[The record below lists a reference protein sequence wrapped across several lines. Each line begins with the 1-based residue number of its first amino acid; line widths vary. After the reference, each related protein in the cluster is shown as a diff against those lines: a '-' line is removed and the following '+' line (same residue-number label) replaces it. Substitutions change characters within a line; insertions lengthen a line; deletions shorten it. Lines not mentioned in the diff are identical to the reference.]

1 MKLTMQPADLSV
13 NAPHDADHPAA
24 PAPRWVKPY
33 GDTLDDGRVQ
43 LSFTLP
49 VALDDVAKEGA
60 RRLAL
65 AMGLEEPSVAHAEDI
80 GQGFSFFVVYGQC
93 AHRID
98 LSTVQVARPEFEVLP
113 KERIDALIAERMG
126 RKLVVIGACI
136 ETDAHTVGID
146 AIMNMKGYNG
156 HKGLE
161 SYHQIRAINL
171 GEQVD
176 SEVLVARAIEEH
188 ADVILVS
195 QVVTQ
200 KNIHLDNLTRLTDIL
215 EAEGLRDKVIL
226 VVGGPRISHELAK
239 ELGYDAGFGPGSYAE
254 DVASFAIH
262 EWMQR
267 HAA

>member
-1 MKLTMQPADLSV
+1 MQAQTPEQ
-13 NAPHDADHPAA
+13 
-24 PAPRWVKPY
+24 WIKPY
-33 GDTLDDGRVQ
+33 GDTLNDGRVQ

-49 VALDDVAKEGA
+49 VALDDNSKEAA

-65 AMGLEEPSVAHAEDI
+65 AMGLSEPAVSHAADM
-80 GQGFSFFVVYGQC
+80 GQGFSFYIVYGQC
-93 AHRID
+93 QHRVD
-98 LSTVQVARPEFEVLP
+98 LSTIQVAKPEFEVLD
-113 KERIDALIAERMG
+113 KDAVDARIAQRMG

-171 GEQVD
+171 GAQVD
-176 SEVLVARAIEEH
+176 CEDLVLRAIKEQ

-200 KNIHLDNLTRLTDIL
+200 KNIHLDNLTRLTDML
-215 EAEGLRDKVIL
+215 EAEGLRDKIIL

-239 ELGYDAGFGPGSYAE
+239 EMGYDAGFGPGSYAE
-254 DVASFAIH
+254 NVASFVVD
-262 EWMQR
+262 EWLKR
-267 HAA
+267 HPAL

>member
-1 MKLTMQPADLSV
+1 MSPQ
-13 NAPHDADHPAA
+13 
-24 PAPRWVKPY
+24 WIKPY

-49 VALDDVAKEGA
+49 VALDEVAKEGA

-65 AMGLEEPSVAHAEDI
+65 AMGLQEPSVAHAEDI

-93 AHRID
+93 SHRID
-98 LSTVQVARPEFEVLP
+98 LSTVQVARPQFEVLD
-113 KERIDALIAERMG
+113 KEQVNDLIARRMG
-126 RKLVVIGACI
+126 RRMVVVGACI

-146 AIMNMKGYNG
+146 AIMNMKGFNG

-161 SYHQIRAINL
+161 SYHAIRAINL
-171 GEQVD
+171 GAQVD
-176 SEVLVARAIEEH
+176 SELLVARAIEEK
-188 ADVILVS
+188 ADVVLVS

-200 KNIHLDNLTRLTDIL
+200 KNIHLDNLTRLSDIL
-215 EAEGLRDKVIL
+215 EAEELREKIIL

-254 DVASFAIH
+254 HVASFAID
-262 EWMQR
+262 EWIKR
-267 HAA
+267 HGS

>member
-1 MKLTMQPADLSV
+1 MQEKKPEQ
-13 NAPHDADHPAA
+13 
-24 PAPRWVKPY
+24 WIKPY

-49 VALDDVAKEGA
+49 VALDDNSKEAA

-65 AMGLEEPSVAHAEDI
+65 AMGLSEPAVSHAADM
-80 GQGFSFFVVYGQC
+80 GQGFSFYIVYGQC
-93 AHRID
+93 QHRVD
-98 LSTVQVARPEFEVLP
+98 LSTIQVAKPEFEVLD
-113 KERIDALIAERMG
+113 KDAVDARIAQHMG

-171 GEQVD
+171 GAQVD
-176 SEVLVARAIEEH
+176 CEDLVLRAIEEQ

-200 KNIHLDNLTRLTDIL
+200 KNIHLDNLTRLTDLL
-215 EAEGLRDKVIL
+215 EAEGLRDKIIL

-254 DVASFAIH
+254 NVASFAVD
-262 EWMQR
+262 EWLKR
-267 HAA
+267 HPAH

>member
-1 MKLTMQPADLSV
+1 MSATNEQ
-13 NAPHDADHPAA
+13 
-24 PAPRWVKPY
+24 WIKPY

-49 VALDDVAKEGA
+49 VALSDEAKEAA

-65 AMGLEEPSVAHAEDI
+65 AMGLDEPAVSHAQDM
-80 GQGFSFFVVYGQC
+80 GQGFSFYVVYGQC
-93 AHRID
+93 HHRVD
-98 LSTVQVARPEFEVLP
+98 LASVQVAKPEFEVLD
-113 KERIDALIAERMG
+113 KAGVDALIARKMG
-126 RKLVVIGACI
+126 RKMVVIGACI

-161 SYHQIRAINL
+161 SYHQIRAVNM
-171 GEQVD
+171 GAQVD
-176 SEVLVARAIEEH
+176 SEELVTRAIEER

-200 KNIHLDNLTRLTDIL
+200 KNIHLDNLTRLSDIL
-215 EAEGLRDKVIL
+215 EAEGLRERVIL

-239 ELGYDAGFGPGSYAE
+239 ELGYDAGFGVGSYAE

-262 EWMQR
+262 EWTQR
-267 HAA
+267 HGAAA

>member
-1 MKLTMQPADLSV
+1 MQAQTPEQ
-13 NAPHDADHPAA
+13 
-24 PAPRWVKPY
+24 WIKPY
-33 GDTLDDGRVQ
+33 GDTLNDGRVQ

-49 VALDDVAKEGA
+49 VALDDNSKEAA

-65 AMGLEEPSVAHAEDI
+65 AMGLSEPAVSHAADM
-80 GQGFSFFVVYGQC
+80 GQGFSFYIVYGQC
-93 AHRID
+93 QHRVD
-98 LSTVQVARPEFEVLP
+98 LSSIQVAKPEFEVLD
-113 KERIDALIAERMG
+113 KDAVDARIAQRIG

-171 GEQVD
+171 GAQVD
-176 SEVLVARAIEEH
+176 CEDLVLRAIEEQ

-200 KNIHLDNLTRLTDIL
+200 KNIHLDNLTRLTDML
-215 EAEGLRDKVIL
+215 EAEGLRDKIIL

-254 DVASFAIH
+254 NVASFVVD
-262 EWMQR
+262 EWLKR
-267 HAA
+267 HPAL

>member
-1 MKLTMQPADLSV
+1 MSEQ
-13 NAPHDADHPAA
+13 
-24 PAPRWVKPY
+24 WIKPY

-49 VALDDVAKEGA
+49 VMLNDESKEAA

-65 AMGLEEPSVAHAEDI
+65 AMGLDEPALTHAEDM
-80 GQGFSFFVVYGQC
+80 GQGFSFYVLYGQC
-93 AHRID
+93 RHRVN
-98 LSTVQVARPEFEVLP
+98 LAAVQVAKPEFEVLD
-113 KERIDALIAERMG
+113 KTRIDALIDREMG
-126 RKLVVIGACI
+126 RKMVVIGACI

-171 GEQVD
+171 GAQVD
-176 SEVLVARAIEEH
+176 SEDLVARAIEEQ

-200 KNIHLDNLTRLTDIL
+200 KNIHLDNLTRLADIL
-215 EAEGLRDKVIL
+215 EAEGLREKIIL
-226 VVGGPRISHELAK
+226 VVGGPRIGHELAK
-239 ELGYDAGFGPGSYAE
+239 ELGYDAGFGPKSYAE
-254 DVASFAIH
+254 EVASFAIH
-262 EWMQR
+262 EWITR
-267 HAA
+267 RKH

>member
-1 MKLTMQPADLSV
+1 MSNQQTEK
-13 NAPHDADHPAA
+13 
-24 PAPRWVKPY
+24 WVKPY
-33 GDTLDDGRVQ
+33 GDTMDDGRVQ

-49 VALDDVAKEGA
+49 VALDENAKEAA
-60 RRLAL
+60 RQLAL
-65 AMGLEEPSVAHAEDI
+65 EMGFDEPSVVHSEDM
-80 GQGFSFFVVYGQC
+80 GQGFSFYIVYGQC
-93 AHRID
+93 KHRVD
-98 LSTVQVARPEFEVLP
+98 LGRIKVAKPEFEVLD
-113 KERIDALIAERMG
+113 KDAINDLIAEKMG
-126 RKLVVIGACI
+126 RKMVVVGACI

-161 SYHQIRAINL
+161 SYHEVRAINM
-171 GEQVD
+171 GAQVD
-176 SEVLVARAIEEH
+176 SEDLVAKVIEER

-200 KNIHLDNLTRLTDIL
+200 KNIHLDNLTKLSDLL
-215 EAEGLRDKVIL
+215 EAEGLREKVIL

-239 ELGYDAGFGPGSYAE
+239 ELGYDAGFGTKSYAE

-262 EWMQR
+262 EWSKR